1 MYVGRTGRIGGD
13 SPIVELLGATNILH
27 KINFENFH
35 GTDIGWYFFLPNF
48 QYFFLSNSSIFSSLV
63 QASVRA
69 HFFYYYLNTNGFFEQ
84 LQVTSLIHSCVHT
97 HETVSIYG
105 HDVVRRDHRQVLF
118 RRTHVL
124 FKSAFRGETSIHIG
138 AVIIAEPPTC
148 PFIRPVGPSLRAD
161 LPPSATNNTRIKI
174 NYNKIYY

>member
-69 HFFYYYLNTNGFFEQ
+69 HFFKLLFKYERFFRAAPSNFTN
-84 LQVTSLIHSCVHT
+84 SLLCTHARNCFNIRTRRRPTRSPPGVVPADTCIIQKRVSRGNVDTHRRGNYCRAPHLPVHT
-97 HETVSIYG
+97 AGGAIPPRRSSS
-105 HDVVRRDHRQVLF
+105 VRD
-118 RRTHVL
+118 
-124 FKSAFRGETSIHIG
+124 E
-138 AVIIAEPPTC
+138 
-148 PFIRPVGPSLRAD
+148 
-161 LPPSATNNTRIKI
+161 
-174 NYNKIYY
+174 